1 MVETFAGVGPEIRP
15 SIQGIE
21 EGGIAMRIGHA
32 SRILLVGAAL
42 LPAVQALAAVDAFL
56 TITGTKQGSI
66 KGEAAKEGGSMGSIA
81 VSAVM
86 HEATPMGAMTGK
98 RQHSPITITKEVDQA
113 SPLLFQA
120 MTTHEMLS
128 NVTIVFAG
136 SGSGAG
142 KVAQKI
148 VLTDAT
154 ITNIR
159 KVGNSEQITFDYPT
173 IEVTWV
179 SGGKTATDDWL
190 AQ

>member
-1 MVETFAGVGPEIRP
+1 
-15 SIQGIE
+15 
-21 EGGIAMRIGHA
+21 MRIGRT

-42 LPAVQALAAVDAFL
+42 LPAVQAVAAVDAFL

-66 KGEAAKEGGSMGSIA
+66 KGEAAKEGGSEGSIA

-86 HEATPMGAMTGK
+86 HESAPTGAMAGK
-98 RQHSPITITKEVDQA
+98 RQHSPITIVKEVDKA
-113 SPLLFQA
+113 SPLLYQA
-120 MTTHEMLS
+120 MTTHEVLS
-128 NVTIVFAG
+128 NVTIDFAG

-154 ITNIR
+154 ITDIR

-173 IEVTWV
+173 VEVTYKG
-179 SGGKTATDDWL
+179 GGKSATDDWT
-190 AQ
+190 Q